1 MVMLPHLLS
10 VAALAVAGAGTR
22 PFGANLPEGFVAA
35 PDVSC
40 ERDMAATKRWKGFEG
55 AAAAPWTAAT
65 RRAAREALDAPPP
78 KLERPRV
85 FVYPTPAAFENLTEM
100 LKWDHE

>member
-10 VAALAVAGAGTR
+10 AAALAVAGAGTR

-55 AAAAPWTAAT
+55 AAAAPRAAAPRARAASRASPGSGT
-65 RRAAREALDAPPP
+65 SASTGRRARRAP
-78 KLERPRV
+78 RP
-85 FVYPTPAAFENLTEM
+85 
-100 LKWDHE
+100 